1 MENKSDKKILIIL
14 IIIIV
19 ASIIGV
25 TYFVY
30 SSKKISKEN
39 AIRYE
44 EEKDKPE
51 FNALKKNNISICKF
65 SNIENSEYFIT
76 FYDVFG
82 SSGYYPIG
90 INLPEN
96 IILSKKL
103 KDSSQ
108 IMIVNDKA
116 LTIKNKIICGYRN
129 SYTLWDIHEI
139 TNNENIINELL
150 KDENNYY
157 KIKTSDLITDRT
169 LLN

>member
-1 MENKSDKKILIIL
+1 MNNKKITYLLIAIIVVSTFSFIYVINGQVKSYKENK
-14 IIIIV
+14 
-19 ASIIGV
+19 
-25 TYFVY
+25 
-30 SSKKISKEN
+30 
-39 AIRYE
+39 IRYE
-44 EEKDKPE
+44 EEKNKPE

-103 KDSSQ
+103 KDNSQ
-108 IMIVNDKA
+108 IIIINDKT
-116 LTIKNKIICGYRN
+116 LTIKNKIISGYRN

>member
-1 MENKSDKKILIIL
+1 MNNKKITYLLIAIIVVSTFSFIYVINGQVKSYKENK
-14 IIIIV
+14 
-19 ASIIGV
+19 
-25 TYFVY
+25 
-30 SSKKISKEN
+30 
-39 AIRYE
+39 IRYE

-103 KDSSQ
+103 KDNSQ

>member
-1 MENKSDKKILIIL
+1 MNNKKITYLLIVIIAVSTLSFIYIINGQVKLYKENK
-14 IIIIV
+14 
-19 ASIIGV
+19 
-25 TYFVY
+25 
-30 SSKKISKEN
+30 
-39 AIRYE
+39 IRYE
-44 EEKDKPE
+44 EEKDEPE
-51 FNALKKNNISICKF
+51 FNGLKKNNISICKF
-65 SNIENSEYFIT
+65 SNVENSEYFIT

-103 KDSSQ
+103 NDSSQ
-108 IMIVNDKA
+108 IMIINDKT
-116 LTIKNKIICGYRN
+116 LIIKNKIISGYRN

-157 KIKTSDLITDRT
+157 KIKISDLITDRT

>member
-1 MENKSDKKILIIL
+1 MNNKKITYLLIAIIVVSTFSFIYVINGQVKSYKENK
-14 IIIIV
+14 
-19 ASIIGV
+19 
-25 TYFVY
+25 
-30 SSKKISKEN
+30 
-39 AIRYE
+39 IRYE

-108 IMIVNDKA
+108 IMIINDKT
-116 LTIKNKIICGYRN
+116 LTIKNKIISGYRN

-157 KIKTSDLITDRT
+157 KIKTSDLITDKT

>member
-1 MENKSDKKILIIL
+1 MNNKKITYLLIAIIVVSTFSFIYVINGQVKSYKENK
-14 IIIIV
+14 
-19 ASIIGV
+19 
-25 TYFVY
+25 
-30 SSKKISKEN
+30 
-39 AIRYE
+39 IRYE
-44 EEKDKPE
+44 EEKNKPE

-108 IMIVNDKA
+108 IMIINDKT
-116 LTIKNKIICGYRN
+116 LTIRNKIISGYRN

-157 KIKTSDLITDRT
+157 KIKTSDLITDKT

>member
-1 MENKSDKKILIIL
+1 MNNKKITYLLIVIIAVSTLSFIYIINGQVKLYKENK
-14 IIIIV
+14 
-19 ASIIGV
+19 
-25 TYFVY
+25 
-30 SSKKISKEN
+30 
-39 AIRYE
+39 IRYE

-51 FNALKKNNISICKF
+51 FNGLKKNNISICKF

-103 KDSSQ
+103 KDNSQ
-108 IMIVNDKA
+108 IMIINDKT
-116 LTIKNKIICGYRN
+116 LTIKNKIISGYRN

-139 TNNENIINELL
+139 TKNENIINELL

>member
-1 MENKSDKKILIIL
+1 MNNKKITYLLIAIIVISTFSFIYVINGQVKSYKENK
-14 IIIIV
+14 
-19 ASIIGV
+19 
-25 TYFVY
+25 
-30 SSKKISKEN
+30 
-39 AIRYE
+39 IRYE
-44 EEKDKPE
+44 EEKNKPE

-103 KDSSQ
+103 KDNSQ
-108 IMIVNDKA
+108 IMIINDKT
-116 LTIKNKIICGYRN
+116 LTIKNKIISGYRN

>member
-1 MENKSDKKILIIL
+1 MNNKKITYLLIVIIAVSTLSFIYIINGQVKLYKENK
-14 IIIIV
+14 
-19 ASIIGV
+19 
-25 TYFVY
+25 
-30 SSKKISKEN
+30 
-39 AIRYE
+39 IRYE

>member
-1 MENKSDKKILIIL
+1 MNNKKITYLLIAIIVVSTFSFIYVINGQVKSYKENK
-14 IIIIV
+14 
-19 ASIIGV
+19 
-25 TYFVY
+25 
-30 SSKKISKEN
+30 
-39 AIRYE
+39 IRYE
-44 EEKDKPE
+44 KEKNKPE

-103 KDSSQ
+103 KDNSQ
-108 IMIVNDKA
+108 IIIINDKT
-116 LTIKNKIICGYRN
+116 LTIKNKIISGYRN

-150 KDENNYY
+150 KDENSYY

>member
-1 MENKSDKKILIIL
+1 MNNKKITYLLIAIIVVSTFSFIYVINGQVKSYKENK
-14 IIIIV
+14 
-19 ASIIGV
+19 
-25 TYFVY
+25 
-30 SSKKISKEN
+30 
-39 AIRYE
+39 IRYE
-44 EEKDKPE
+44 EEKNKPE

-103 KDSSQ
+103 KDNSQ
-108 IMIVNDKA
+108 IMIINDKT
-116 LTIKNKIICGYRN
+116 LTIKNKIISGYRN

>member
-1 MENKSDKKILIIL
+1 MNNKKIPYLLIAIIVVSTFSFIYVINGQVKSYKENK
-14 IIIIV
+14 
-19 ASIIGV
+19 
-25 TYFVY
+25 
-30 SSKKISKEN
+30 
-39 AIRYE
+39 IRYE
-44 EEKDKPE
+44 EEKNKPE

-103 KDSSQ
+103 KDNSQ
-108 IMIVNDKA
+108 IIIINDKT
-116 LTIKNKIICGYRN
+116 LTIKNKIISGYRN

>member
-1 MENKSDKKILIIL
+1 MNNKKITYLLIAIIVVSIFSFIYIINGQVKSYKENKIK
-14 IIIIV
+14 
-19 ASIIGV
+19 
-25 TYFVY
+25 
-30 SSKKISKEN
+30 
-39 AIRYE
+39 YE

-103 KDSSQ
+103 KDNSQ
-108 IMIVNDKA
+108 IMIINDKT
-116 LTIKNKIICGYRN
+116 LTIKNKIISGYRN
-129 SYTLWDIHEI
+129 SWTLWDIHEI